1 MKWVSSFRYLP
12 INYGISLA
20 KVENQTQ
27 RVVFENNLDG
37 EKIRL
42 RFSNRYSGKTLTLQ
56 SVSVGTV
63 INDQIQNVQP
73 VSRNANTVVMLAP
86 GEECWSDELYYPV
99 EAGKKL
105 AVSVY
110 VKDCQEIESISI
122 LWSREGAIVTNSES
136 GDFTQGGDFT
146 DFPAEEIYPMV
157 KADANKGMCF
167 YGFTGLQVYTGDAV
181 RTIAAFGDS
190 ITHMSYVTNALSK
203 RLFSEYPGKAALL
216 NCGIGGNRLLHDATY
231 VDMPAIGNGSCF
243 GIAGITRF
251 EQDVFGE
258 EQVDAVL
265 VLEGINDIMHP
276 IQFDHPDEMVTPA
289 ELETGYQ
296 TLIEIAHRHGAKI
309 YGATILPCGHK
320 DYPEPWM
327 EQFEALRMDT
337 NSRIRNGVGY
347 DGYFDYCLAV
357 QDDNRLE
364 YMQERYHI
372 GDGLHPNDAGGQAIA
387 EQIDLKKIM
396 E

>member
-203 RLFSEYPGKAALL
+203 RLF
-216 NCGIGGNRLLHDATY
+216 
-231 VDMPAIGNGSCF
+231 
-243 GIAGITRF
+243 
-251 EQDVFGE
+251 
-258 EQVDAVL
+258 
-265 VLEGINDIMHP
+265 
-276 IQFDHPDEMVTPA
+276 
-289 ELETGYQ
+289 
-296 TLIEIAHRHGAKI
+296 
-309 YGATILPCGHK
+309 
-320 DYPEPWM
+320 
-327 EQFEALRMDT
+327 
-337 NSRIRNGVGY
+337 
-347 DGYFDYCLAV
+347 
-357 QDDNRLE
+357 
-364 YMQERYHI
+364 
-372 GDGLHPNDAGGQAIA
+372 
-387 EQIDLKKIM
+387 
-396 E
+396 